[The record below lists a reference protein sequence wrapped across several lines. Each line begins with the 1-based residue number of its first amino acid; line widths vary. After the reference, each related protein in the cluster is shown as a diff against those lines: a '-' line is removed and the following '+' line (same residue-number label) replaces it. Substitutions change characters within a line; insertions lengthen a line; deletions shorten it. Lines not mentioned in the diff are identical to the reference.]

1 LIKVAF
7 YSLKENVIVRKQKQ
21 SDPIL
26 RRILAMEDMGL
37 EGEFFTVKIS
47 NYELETIRGGP
58 LKCAENVTDISAVEF
73 Y

>member
-1 LIKVAF
+1 
-7 YSLKENVIVRKQKQ
+7 
-21 SDPIL
+21 
-26 RRILAMEDMGL
+26 MEDMGQ